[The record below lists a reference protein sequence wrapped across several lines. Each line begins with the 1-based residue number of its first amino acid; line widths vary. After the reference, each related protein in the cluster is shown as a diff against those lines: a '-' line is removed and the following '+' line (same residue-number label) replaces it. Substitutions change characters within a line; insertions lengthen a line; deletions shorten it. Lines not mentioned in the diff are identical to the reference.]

1 MHVCVSFFIVRF
13 VLFKDEN
20 DAAVSKEILYVTIEL
35 IMRTR
40 SKSFKDAL
48 NGLIHWILVDSNM
61 LQFKMCPKQD
71 HIASMPL
78 RHFSICQFQYVVT
91 NLQ

>member
-20 DAAVSKEILYVTIEL
+20 NAAVSKDILYVTVEL

-40 SKSFKDAL
+40 SKNFKNAL
-48 NGLIHWILVDSNM
+48 NGLIHWILFDSNK
-61 LQFKMCPKQD
+61 LQFMMCPKQD
-71 HIASMPL
+71 HIASMPF
-78 RHFSICQFQYVVT
+78 RHILICQFQHVVIS
-91 NLQ
+91 LQ